1 MELTKSADKVLC
13 IVYKA
18 YLSRL
23 KFGAQYEDAVYFDCN
38 FYDTDQHASAIDES
52 AFNAALQQLGDAGY
66 IRRYIDGGFMLLPA
80 AIAHM
85 ENRFKKGL
93 KEVLETI
100 AGFIP

>member
-23 KFGAQYEDAVYFDCN
+23 KSGVQYADAVIFEYD
-38 FYDTDQHASAIDES
+38 FYDTDQHASAMDES
-52 AFNAALQQLGDAGY
+52 AYDAALQQLGDAGY
-66 IRRYIDGGFMLLPA
+66 IRMYVDGGFMLLPA

-100 AGFIP
+100 SGFIP